1 MSIANI
7 ASLVKSQK
15 IFQLHQIQFTRMM
28 DGLAL
33 EIGLER
39 EGLLISIENLDR
51 LKMLE
56 SLFAH

>member
-1 MSIANI
+1 MVTANI
-7 ASLVKSQK
+7 ASLAKNQK
-15 IFQLHQIQFTRMM
+15 IFHMHQIQFTRMM

-33 EIGLER
+33 VTGLEQ

>member
-1 MSIANI
+1 MNIENI

-15 IFQLHQIQFTRMM
+15 IFQSAQIQFTRMM

-33 EIGLER
+33 ETGLER
-39 EGLLISIENLDR
+39 EGLLINIENLDH
-51 LKMLE
+51 LSMLE

>member
-7 ASLVKSQK
+7 ASLAKNQK
-15 IFQLHQIQFTRMM
+15 MFHLRQIQFTRMM

-33 EIGLER
+33 ETGLER
-39 EGLLISIENLDR
+39 EGLLISIKNLDR